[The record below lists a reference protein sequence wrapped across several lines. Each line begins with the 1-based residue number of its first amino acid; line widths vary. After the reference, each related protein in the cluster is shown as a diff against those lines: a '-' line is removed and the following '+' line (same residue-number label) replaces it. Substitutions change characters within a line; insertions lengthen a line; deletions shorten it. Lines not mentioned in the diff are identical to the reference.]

1 MAILWLGDEACD
13 DVQLVGGK
21 AANSSRLASGYRV
34 PAGFCITPDLYQA
47 WLTTRDQ
54 GLGPNQGLRDLV
66 SRLSMYSLLV
76 SIPLLL
82 SRDDSSLRIGL
93 ILFVIS
99 AGMTV
104 SSYAGGRLIY
114 RAGRRIPTT
123 SGLVILAVG
132 VLPMAFAGQYVS
144 IPTLLGLCR

>member
-54 GLGPNQGLRDLV
+54 GLGPNQDLRDLV

-104 SSYAGGRLIY
+104 SSYAGGRLIC
-114 RAGRRIPTT
+114 RLAGVSPPPRGWLFLP
-123 SGLVILAVG
+123 LASCRWP
-132 VLPMAFAGQYVS
+132 LPASMFRS
-144 IPTLLGLCR
+144 PLC